1 MAYDRAW
8 LRAQV
13 SSYLHDAE
21 VTPLIDTWID
31 IGAKRVSQVL
41 QCWEMETEL
50 TIGLAAVVGEGTLDG
65 GTSSGG
71 GIVVDGG
78 DAYNTSSQ
86 SLPYME
92 IGSTVKQVLGVQW
105 QDQEGQWRNL
115 VALNRH
121 EARQYKRGGIPGRY
135 LIEDRR
141 IHPLPFIDGSYRAQL
156 LSEVVIPPTPDDII
170 DAVVSYPFIFLNAAL
185 SEAFDW
191 KQDDV
196 MNQRYE
202 QKWFTEATTVRNA
215 YMQDRAGE
223 SLAMRAM

>member
-1 MAYDRAW
+1 
-8 LRAQV
+8 
-13 SSYLHDAE
+13 
-21 VTPLIDTWID
+21 
-31 IGAKRVSQVL
+31 
-41 QCWEMETEL
+41 METEL

-65 GTSSGG
+65 GTSSG
-71 GIVVDGG
+71 DGG